1 MVGGYGQERNT
12 IRVHCSV
19 PVPVLYSTV
28 RWADLHKISSTGK
41 KVETSGIF
49 DNLRGETGE
58 NIIKSNSRNTPIL
71 DL

>member
-1 MVGGYGQERNT
+1 MDRRGIPYVFTVQYRY
-12 IRVHCSV
+12 RYCM
-19 PVPVLYSTV
+19 YSTV

-49 DNLRGETGE
+49 DNIRGETGE